1 MKYIYWA
8 FVHAIW
14 AYLYIGHT
22 LLGQRKGGVTP
33 PDFVFPIL
41 VVLAVSISACIHVN
55 FKVRPFLL
63 KCFYKSSSET
73 GNKTQDPILLYG
85 IILWAFCDVIAIYGL
100 VWIMLGGSYPIQIG
114 FTLLSLWALWL
125 CSPKAII
132 EQTKNSPSKIGS

>member
-1 MKYIYWA
+1 MNIRSATEPPQNMKYIYWA

-73 GNKTQDPILLYG
+73 GNKTQDPI
-85 IILWAFCDVIAIYGL
+85 
-100 VWIMLGGSYPIQIG
+100 QIG
-114 FTLLSLWALWL
+114 RAS
-125 CSPKAII
+125 CR
-132 EQTKNSPSKIGS
+132 ERV